1 MAPPNKRQRAQ
12 QDRRANG
19 ADEADE
25 ADEPTSAPPEQPVL
39 APAAAPCLGVDFA
52 KCTVHLGDLRRPDGS
67 PTFEEFTVTGGDVT
81 RGRSAAW

>member
-1 MAPPNKRQRAQ
+1 MGRRSKHRRAQ
-12 QDRRANG
+12 QGRRAN
-19 ADEADE
+19 EADE
-25 ADEPTSAPPEQPVL
+25 ADEPTSAPPEQPDL

-52 KCTVHLGDLRRPDGS
+52 KGTVHLEDLRRPDGS

>member
-1 MAPPNKRQRAQ
+1 MGRLNKRQRAQ
-12 QDRRANG
+12 SWQARQAKN
-19 ADEADE
+19 E

-67 PTFEEFTVTGGDVT
+67 PTFEEFTVSGGDVT